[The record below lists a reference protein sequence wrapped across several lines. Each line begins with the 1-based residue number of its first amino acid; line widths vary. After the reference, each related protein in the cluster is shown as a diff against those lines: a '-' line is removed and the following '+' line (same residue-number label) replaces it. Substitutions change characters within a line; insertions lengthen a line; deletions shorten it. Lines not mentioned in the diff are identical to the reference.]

1 MMNQILAVG
10 LTTGVKAGC
19 KIGSKV
25 ICYAAGTV
33 LGYGISK
40 KALTPSYNKM
50 DKHMSEKYGEELWQ
64 KAKVDR
70 SLITPEMQ
78 KDLDR
83 YNLKITAMNGLCNG
97 VGAVASAFADI
108 GLCKVIDKSSLS
120 SGSNFTIGNRFTI

>member
-10 LTTGVKAGC
+10 LTAGAKAGC

-50 DKHMSEKYGEELWQ
+50 EKFMSEKYGEAWN
-64 KAKVDR
+64 KAKLDR

-83 YNLKITAMNGLCNG
+83 YNLKVTAMNGLCNG
-97 VGAVASAFADI
+97 VGAVASAFADV

-120 SGSNFTIGNRFTI
+120 GGSNFTIGNRFTI